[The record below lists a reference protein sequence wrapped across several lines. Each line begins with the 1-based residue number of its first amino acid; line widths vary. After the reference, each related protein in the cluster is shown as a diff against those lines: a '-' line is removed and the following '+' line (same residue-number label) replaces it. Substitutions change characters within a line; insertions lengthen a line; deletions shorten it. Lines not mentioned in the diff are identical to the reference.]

1 METNNKD
8 NRKEY
13 FAEYQKNNKHVR
25 LTFSNTDYEVLDR
38 ISLKQGLTLASFI
51 RYAAL
56 AQARNIFLFPKEVE
70 DQIKLAV
77 RNMRGIGNNINQIAK
92 YANEQGYASSNS
104 IEVILNHLHTLEKE
118 IEKLKLIID
127 EQK

>member
-1 METNNKD
+1 MKGDNKE
-8 NRKEY
+8 NRKDY
-13 FAEYQKNNKHVR
+13 FAEYSKNNKHVR
-25 LTFSNTDYEVLDR
+25 LTFSNTDYEVVDK
-38 ISLKQGLTLASFI
+38 IATQQGLTLASFI

-92 YANEQGYASSNS
+92 YANEQGYASSDS
-104 IEVILNHLHTLEKE
+104 IEVILNHLHSLEKE

-127 EQK
+127 DQK